1 MDSSIQHV
9 RKDYQKK
16 ALLRQD
22 LPDNPI
28 LLLEQWLKDSA
39 STDASDYN
47 AMCLSTSNAE
57 GQPDSRIVLLRSIT
71 EKGIRFFTNYR
82 SKKGQDIASNPKVSV
97 NFFWRDWER
106 QVRVEGT
113 AERCSS
119 EVSDEYFASRPRSSQ
134 EGAWTSQQSAID
146 VSPEIESRTKA
157 TIEKFKTTTEIPRPE
172 FWGGYDIGIEK
183 IEFWQ
188 GRPSRLHNRWR
199 YVLID
204 NATFTWSIEQ
214 LDP

>member
-28 LLLEQWLKDSA
+28 LLLEQWLQESA

-71 EKGIRFFTNYR
+71 KKGIRFFTNYR

-106 QVRVEGT
+106 QVRIEGT
-113 AERCSS
+113 AEKSS
-119 EVSDEYFASRPRSSQ
+119 SKVSDAYFASRPRSSQ
-134 EGAWTSQQSAID
+134 EGAWTSQQSAVN

-172 FWGGYDIGIEK
+172 FWGGYDISIEK

-199 YVLID
+199 FVLID
-204 NATFTWSIEQ
+204 DATFTWSIEQ

>member
-28 LLLEQWLKDSA
+28 LLLEQWLQESA

-71 EKGIRFFTNYR
+71 KKGIRFFTNYR
-82 SKKGQDIASNPKVSV
+82 SKKGQDIATNPKVSV
-97 NFFWRDWER
+97 NFFWKDWER
-106 QVRVEGT
+106 QVRIEGT
-113 AERCSS
+113 AEKSS
-119 EVSDEYFASRPRSSQ
+119 SKVSDAYFASRPRSSQ
-134 EGAWTSQQSAID
+134 EGAWTSQQSAVN

-172 FWGGYDIGIEK
+172 FWGGYDISIEK

-199 YVLID
+199 FVLID
-204 NATFTWSIEQ
+204 DATFTWSIEQ